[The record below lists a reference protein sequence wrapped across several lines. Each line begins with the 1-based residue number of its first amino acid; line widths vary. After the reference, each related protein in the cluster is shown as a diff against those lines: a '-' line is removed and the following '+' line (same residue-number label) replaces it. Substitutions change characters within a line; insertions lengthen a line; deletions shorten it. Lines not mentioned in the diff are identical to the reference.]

1 MTPPLRVVQC
11 GTGNTGSHALR
22 FLLEDPTFDVV
33 GVWVGRTSNVGK
45 TASELAGLGLDGV
58 PSRGAPGPRATQDVE
73 ELLGLGAD
81 CVLYMAAEPQGSV
94 TTPGTDGWESVGRIC
109 RFLAAGT
116 NVVGTGIS
124 GLIYPPTYGMPVL
137 HRLKS
142 ASKAGGTTFFGTG
155 IEPGF
160 MSDALALTLTSISR
174 DVRSVCAQEMIS
186 YASYD
191 QPAYHVSQGGI
202 WGAPF
207 DRRYADGFA
216 ARVLAAGMG
225 APILLLAD
233 ALGLELDDLT
243 SSAEIEAIDSD
254 LDLPMG
260 PIRAGTIAGYRF
272 EVAGMKNGTKVLALE
287 HITRLDPAV
296 APNWPALDPGGFRVI
311 VDGRPSFTTSVI
323 FDQEDAAVAGCIATA
338 ARAVNA
344 IPIVVDA
351 PSGVCSSLDLPAITA
366 RGSMA

>member
-1 MTPPLRVVQC
+1 MTSPLRVVQC

-22 FLLEDPTFDVV
+22 FLLEDPTFEVV

-45 TASELAGLGLDGV
+45 TASELAGLGSDGV
-58 PSRGAPGPRATQDVE
+58 PSRGGPGPRATQDVE
-73 ELLGLGAD
+73 DLVGLEAD

-109 RFLAAGT
+109 RFLAAGM

-124 GLIYPPTYGMPVL
+124 GLIYPPTYGTPVFD
-137 HRLKS
+137 RLKS
-142 ASKAGGTTFFGTG
+142 ASQAGGTTFFGTG

-160 MSDALALTLTSISR
+160 MSDTLALALTSISR
-174 DVRSVCAQEMIS
+174 DVRSVRAQEMIS

-202 WGAPF
+202 WGAPL

-233 ALGLELDDLT
+233 ALGLDLDDLT

-260 PIRAGTIAGYRF
+260 LIRAGTIAGYRF
-272 EVAGMKNGTKVLALE
+272 EVAGVKSGTKVLALE

-323 FDQEDAAVAGCIATA
+323 FDQEDAAVAGCIGTA